1 MSNVKTLSV
10 GHLNS
15 PTYVVVERPSHE
27 GNTPYKR
34 HTGSLSPPLAGTRGY
49 PYPQDPTRSAYPHT
63 TTIHIP
69 VYGAHTQIFSD
80 SHYPVERQADYPLD
94 RFRENEQI
102 VQHVRRRPS
111 LLPIVADYGTSTDCS
126 DRERYIET
134 YRFPYERD
142 MGLPPTAL
150 SSSGLIHPASR
161 SGTTNVGTIHTPM
174 ELDHLHHSK
183 RPRLCVEPK
192 APLHQPLVIDTRD
205 MVEVKKEPAYTP
217 QVEAI
222 SPTLPTDD
230 LQQDLSPHRS
240 SKDELLQAINRID
253 REINQ
258 VETQTTKLKKRKQEL
273 EAEANKP
280 PDTKQVIQ
288 EISTSEPK
296 QMSIAQ
302 IIYSENRKKAQQ
314 AHALLEKLGPKVDLP
329 MYNQPMDTQIHHE
342 NRRKFMIF
350 KKSLI
355 QYFKRKYQE
364 RQIRENYLTETY
376 SQFMQVWL
384 KKIEKKENNA
394 NRRAKEAKVRE
405 FFEKQFPELK
415 KQREDKERFSR
426 VGQRIRSDAELEE
439 IMDGLQEQEME
450 DKKMRSYAVIPPIL
464 LDSKQQ
470 RLQFINKNGLVEDPM
485 AEYKERQMLNIWT
498 DQEKEIFREKY
509 LQHSKNFGLIAT
521 YLERKSVADCVQ
533 YYYLTKKSENYKQM
547 LRKHNVRK
555 RTRTLVKPQ
564 SQTHHNQTGIT
575 TRQQEEAK
583 PTSTIITTTITTTTV
598 TTTLSSSS
606 STIESISTSSNDVN
620 ATNLSTTITCI
631 SSNGNVNS
639 ENMKNQN
646 DSTSNSKIEITDN
659 IENGETTGDDTS
671 KSKAPEQ
678 EKDKGNEGGDELSD
692 DNELT
697 NDHTGE
703 SGGVHP
709 CAVCKIELENFGQS
723 RPLTKS
729 NCDQYGIKENEL
741 TAETRVCSS
750 CRFKSVRR
758 RCPIPTCKTPKRK
771 VKRLRPLPSKWSEVT
786 VDVKESI
793 IAELQIPAEVNKCCS
808 ACFNRIARKLGTHS
822 IPDENTETSRWTEEE
837 MEIAKRGLQEHGTDW
852 KSISD
857 MVQTKTKEQCKN
869 FYFNYK
875 RKLGLEDI
883 IREYRE
889 IHGKDN
895 SLSTITDDE
904 SGETT
909 SSCEEENCVDNCTSD
924 TASAPSP
931 DNKMLDEISE
941 KDCSRQN
948 LPNLTHKEQVSEPT
962 DGPRLESCHSP
973 RNVADYDSSATVSA
987 DEGQGLNENDGSTT
1001 STQIASSETSRP
1013 QSGNGNDNTNLIP
1026 NSGNSCISFSAQPKE
1041 RLDGPAMHESSN
1053 NIPLVKTLLQD
1064 PVIGTIPH
1072 EIITSHHSSRNQ
1084 PFLPSPQDGK
1094 PPKEEPTCVR
1104 DLIYQAIEMSLQ
1116 WPVKPGKSTTP
1127 ATTSSTLQS
1136 IVNREREKDVF
1147 SRDSS
1152 QELKEEINEHVN
1164 LSHTPPA
1171 AHKASRPH
1179 YSVTRPEGLMAQ
1191 YAHHINRDPD
1201 MEILDYEVQDLS
1213 RKDKTRDKN
1222 YSPPREFV
1230 GLKRE
1235 RVVTTVRPPSEL
1247 GYSTSHNQFPPYGN
1261 IPPPPAHSNYSR
1273 SNRLLPPPDLS
1284 PQYTTE
1290 PREVYYPRSNDSHG
1304 KTSYVSEQLH
1314 SQPPQLIAQPPT
1326 PITPATPPPSR
1337 ILPKSAKCN
1346 VPPPPPLITSSV
1358 KSAPLSPKIPYK
1370 DKLISHPP
1378 SGSITQGTPVNQHLS
1393 STSNNANLAQSVSRH
1408 DNFLGHPSA
1417 HLPKEAGSITLGT
1430 PLPHDSN
1437 SKRGISS
1444 SGRMESSVSASST
1457 PAYDSNSRNPVTV
1470 SEGLPRP
1477 GLRVMYDPS
1486 AIEQYYRRM
1495 SPTGPYSYTPA
1506 FSSYPSSQQTSRT
1519 AYHSESQL
1527 SSKQIMIDFNT
1538 SKQMQMRR
1546 GSNSEKEA
1554 RISPRAHESNQ
1565 HPPLSSSS
1573 TPDPRMFSVYTNV
1586 PYPSNTTGVPFPG
1599 QGPVYFPVG
1608 DSRFHHHS
1616 GSPIVQIDRPHSPG
1630 NESQI
1635 SPNTSWPSPVSKQ
1648 SSVHSPGLQ
1657 QSHVTPRQNVIQ
1669 RSITWGTAK
1678 PSVIQTPTSASP
1690 CSVDIRTESISPVP
1704 SMRKGAPSPRHPP
1717 PGTYSINP
1725 SSHDAFNT
1733 LVNAAVA
1740 QPSLVVPKEEK
1751 RSPVV
1756 SSPNMH
1762 IHSEITRSPRER
1774 SAVEGLEKSLLD
1786 MHKRPR
1792 SFSESGQSIITNN
1805 SREKYKNER
1814 EHCRAAVEGLSV
1826 DGERE
1831 RIIVT
1836 HSNMREDQHYL
1847 VETGPNTDYEQNNL
1861 ERLSVDME
1869 RTKMGITEQT
1879 TSSLRLS
1886 NAREPF
1892 TREQFEKQMRQ
1903 PNYNMSRSGRE
1914 RSISQSRKHDDNR
1927 QKFVRMEMAERP
1939 TTSTPYSHQN
1949 ELDNEAS
1956 RIFSQSFQKDHQ
1968 KPSSTQRGFTAA
1980 NLIDA
1985 IITHQINQTTENP
1998 TNNKNAVI
2006 DNLFQRQQS
2015 ENDIKSQ
2022 EPPPEPPG
2030 RLIDL
2035 ILNHEN
2041 YQNTENP
2048 INNNRQEVVTIDDE
2062 TPLNRERYNRERPG
2076 SHNHSSPIAQDS
2088 FTCITEKNVATLG
2101 KRIAAIIYKDMTSTQ
2116 SSSTDKHSAQSPY
2129 NHNRIAARSSTISA
2143 LSPASSNRT
2152 NYQPEMCHVLDTHH
2166 HNRPLE
2172 GIAASLPAEGLTG
2185 PQSSPISERDHSLQ
2199 NCSGSTCG
2207 SHSWKLRRALQQ
2219 DRDREH
2225 QSPGCADTSSIS
2237 HQSTQVASNVMNQD
2251 ERQII
2256 RVAQSGSPCIQSSHS
2271 SRSSHTSPVT
2281 PYAVEPISPPNQPSS
2296 DNIIS
2301 NNSRVIST
2309 STATGDMNSFS
2320 GQHPSNRTSAWVTNP
2335 GITGLLTTRHLY
2347 QHESSEP
2354 SVSVSSSVVHSSN
2367 IPTCI
2372 GSLGPSISNRPPHQQ
2387 QIGLS
2392 PLDYVKNRIVEVMR
2406 TATDENTEIH
2416 ETVRKGIPSSSQSGQ
2431 KEEKDQTQNIRYNS
2445 LNSYDSECPS
2455 ENIRETMTPQSTQRY
2470 SPAVTPVSFIPTPP
2484 RPSSAVDANLN
2495 RVSVMA
2501 DSSHLYKHNL
2511 ECVPHNSDWK
2521 DVRTSKIRPRSASP
2535 SSSDITTK
2543 ELEETSRKK
2552 SRLESHYIP
2561 ESSTEKNNLPLPESS
2576 ENAHSSTVSG
2586 HLEPPQLTSFGD
2598 QSENNNYISESRS
2611 TPPISSNG
2619 NNLSRSASP
2628 SELHCSQ
2635 SSRREGERSTV
2646 ESSTYCES
2654 KGENQWE
2661 VTSGVGDDRTTTD
2674 CISHIVDSPASGEM
2688 VIDESS
2694 NINSASSSQ
2703 IEPVSPPTQEAIS
2716 TSGNI
2721 ETREQVGSSSNST
2734 NSAQVG
2740 SSNGISL
2747 ADPSQSGPVTSTQGQ
2762 NSRANT
2768 PLSSGVIGPG
2778 CYSPYSS
2785 SVSSTSISSS
2795 SPIYSSSSITP
2806 SVSSSQHIPYSNFSR
2821 NTPYPYAYSA
2831 LSVRSLTAS
2840 SHQCS
2845 SPSSTQNPNSSLSC
2859 ATSHIQSSAVSGSSS
2874 SSNSPSSLS
2883 RENQPAPI
2891 LSSQYEPLSD
2901 ED

>member
-1 MSNVKTLSV
+1 
-10 GHLNS
+10 
-15 PTYVVVERPSHE
+15 
-27 GNTPYKR
+27 
-34 HTGSLSPPLAGTRGY
+34 
-49 PYPQDPTRSAYPHT
+49 
-63 TTIHIP
+63 
-69 VYGAHTQIFSD
+69 
-80 SHYPVERQADYPLD
+80 
-94 RFRENEQI
+94 
-102 VQHVRRRPS
+102 
-111 LLPIVADYGTSTDCS
+111 
-126 DRERYIET
+126 
-134 YRFPYERD
+134 
-142 MGLPPTAL
+142 MGLPATAL

-161 SGTTNVGTIHTPM
+161 SGTTNVGTIHTQM

-222 SPTLPTDD
+222 SPTLPTDE

-258 VETQTTKLKKRKQEL
+258 VETQTSKLKKRKQEL

-342 NRRKFMIF
+342 NKKKFATF

-355 QYFKRKYQE
+355 QYFKRKHQE
-364 RQIRENYLTETY
+364 RQIRENYLTDTY

-470 RLQFINKNGLVEDPM
+470 RLQFINRNGLVEDPM

-564 SQTHHNQTGIT
+564 SQAHHNQTGIT
-575 TRQQEEAK
+575 TRQQDEAK
-583 PTSTIITTTITTTTV
+583 PISTIITTTTSVTV
-598 TTTLSSSS
+598 TTTSASTTSTVESVSTTTSDVNVTNLSSS
-606 STIESISTSSNDVN
+606 
-620 ATNLSTTITCI
+620 ITCI
-631 SSNGNVNS
+631 TTNGNINS
-639 ENMKNQN
+639 DSTKIQN
-646 DSTSNSKIEITDN
+646 DDNANSKSEVRNN
-659 IENGETTGDDTS
+659 IENGETTADTS
-671 KSKAPEQ
+671 KKKSLEQ
-678 EKDKGNEGGDELSD
+678 EKDKGDEGGDELSD
-692 DNELT
+692 DNELP
-697 NDHTGE
+697 NEISGE
-703 SGGVHP
+703 TGGVHP

-741 TAETRVCSS
+741 TTETRVCSS

-771 VKRLRPLPSKWSEVT
+771 VKRLRPLPSKWSEVSAE
-786 VDVKESI
+786 VREPI

-822 IPDENTETSRWTEEE
+822 ISDESTETSRWTEEE
-837 MEIAKRGLQEHGTDW
+837 MEIAKRGLREYGTDW

-857 MVQTKTKEQCKN
+857 MVQSKTKEQCKN

-889 IHGKDN
+889 VHGKDN
-895 SLSTITDDE
+895 SLSTVTDEE

-941 KDCSRQN
+941 KDCSR
-948 LPNLTHKEQVSEPT
+948 PNLIPTLIHKEQVCDT
-962 DGPRLESCHSP
+962 NDGPRLETCHSP
-973 RNVADYDSSATVSA
+973 RNVPDYDSSATVSA

-1001 STQIASSETSRP
+1001 STQLASSETSRP
-1013 QSGNGNDNTNLIP
+1013 QSGNGNENANQIP
-1026 NSGNSCISFSAQPKE
+1026 GSGNSCISFSVQPKD
-1041 RLDGPAMHESSN
+1041 RLDGSGIHESSY

-1072 EIITSHHSSRNQ
+1072 EIIASHHSRTQ
-1084 PFLPSPQDGK
+1084 AYHPSPQDGK
-1094 PPKEEPTCVR
+1094 SQKDEPTCVR

-1116 WPVKPGKSTTP
+1116 SPVKPGKSTTP
-1127 ATTSSTLQS
+1127 ITSSSTLQS
-1136 IVNREREKDVF
+1136 IVNREREKDMF
-1147 SRDSS
+1147 SREAS
-1152 QELKEEINEHVN
+1152 QEIKDEIGEHAN
-1164 LSHTPPA
+1164 LSNTPPA

-1191 YAHHINRDPD
+1191 YAHHMNREPD

-1213 RKDKTRDKN
+1213 RKDKPRDKN
-1222 YSPPREFV
+1222 YSPPREY
-1230 GLKRE
+1230 GSLKRE
-1235 RVVTTVRPPSEL
+1235 RIVTNVRPPSEL
-1247 GYSTSHNQFPPYGN
+1247 GYSTSHSQFSPYGG

-1273 SNRLLPPPDLS
+1273 TNRLLPPPDLS

-1290 PREVYYPRSNDSHG
+1290 PREVYYSRSNESHG
-1304 KTSYVSEQLH
+1304 KTSYNVPDQLH

-1326 PITPATPPPSR
+1326 PVTPATPPPSR

-1358 KSAPLSPKIPYK
+1358 KSTPLSPKLPYK
-1370 DKLISHPP
+1370 EKLMSHPP
-1378 SGSITQGTPVNQHLS
+1378 PGSITQGTPVNQHLS
-1393 STSNNANLAQSVSRH
+1393 SASNNINHSQSVSRH
-1408 DNFLGHPSA
+1408 DNFLGHPTA
-1417 HLPKEAGSITLGT
+1417 HMPKESGSITLGT
-1430 PLPHDSN
+1430 PLSHDSA
-1437 SKRGISS
+1437 SKRGMSG
-1444 SGRMESSVSASST
+1444 SGRLEGSVAPT
-1457 PAYDSNSRNPVTV
+1457 PTFDGNSRNPVTA

-1477 GLRVMYDPS
+1477 GLRVMYDPN
-1486 AIEQYYRRM
+1486 AIENYYRRM
-1495 SPTGPYSYTPA
+1495 SPTGPYSYPQSFTA
-1506 FSSYPSSQQTSRT
+1506 YSSPQQTSRS
-1519 AYHSESQL
+1519 AYHCESQL

-1554 RISPRAHESNQ
+1554 RISPRAHENNP
-1565 HPPLSSSS
+1565 HPPLSGSS
-1573 TPDPRMFSVYTNV
+1573 TPDPRIFSVYTNV
-1586 PYPSNTTGVPFPG
+1586 PYPSNTSGVPFPG
-1599 QGPVYFPVG
+1599 QGSVYFPVG

-1616 GSPIVQIDRPHSPG
+1616 SSPIVQIDRTHSPG

-1657 QSHVTPRQNVIQ
+1657 QGHVTPRQNVIQ

-1690 CSVDIRTESISPVP
+1690 RSLDMRTEPISPVP
-1704 SMRKGAPSPRHPP
+1704 PIRKGAPSPRHPP

-1733 LVNAAVA
+1733 LVNAAAA

-1751 RSPVV
+1751 RSPIV

-1762 IHSEITRSPRER
+1762 MHSEITRSPRER
-1774 SAVEGLEKSLLD
+1774 STVEGLEKSLLD

-1792 SFSESGQSIITNN
+1792 SYSESGQSIIANN
-1805 SREKYKNER
+1805 SREKYRNER
-1814 EHCRAAVEGLSV
+1814 EHGRASVEGLPV

-1831 RIIVT
+1831 RIIIG
-1836 HSNMREDQHYL
+1836 HSNIREEQHYL
-1847 VETGPNTDYEQNNL
+1847 VETGPNTDYDHNNL
-1861 ERLSVDME
+1861 ERLTVDLE
-1869 RTKMGITEQT
+1869 RPKMGITES

-1903 PNYNMSRSGRE
+1903 PNYGMSRSSRE
-1914 RSISQSRKHDDNR
+1914 RGLSQNRKEDENR
-1927 QKFVRMEMAERP
+1927 PKYIRMDMVERP
-1939 TTSTPYSHQN
+1939 TTSTPYTHQN

-1968 KPSSTQRGFTAA
+1968 KPTSTQHGFTAA

-1985 IITHQINQTTENP
+1985 IITHQINQTAENP
-1998 TNNKNAVI
+1998 GNNKNAAI

-2015 ENDIKSQ
+2015 ESDARQHES
-2022 EPPPEPPG
+2022 G
-2030 RLIDL
+2030 RV
-2035 ILNHEN
+2035 NH
-2041 YQNTENP
+2041 
-2048 INNNRQEVVTIDDE
+2048 NNGRQEVVTIDDE
-2062 TPLNRERYNRERPG
+2062 PPINRERYNRERPS
-2076 SHNHSSPIAQDS
+2076 SHNHNSPIAQDS
-2088 FTCITEKNVATLG
+2088 FACMTEKNITLG
-2101 KRIAAIIYKDMTSTQ
+2101 ERIAAIISKDF
-2116 SSSTDKHSAQSPY
+2116 SSSNDIHSAQSSY
-2129 NHNRIAARSSTISA
+2129 SHNRIAVGSSM
-2143 LSPASSNRT
+2143 SPASSNRAS
-2152 NYQPEMCHVLDTHH
+2152 YQSDVCHVLDSHH

-2172 GIAASLPAEGLTG
+2172 GIAASLPAEGLSGT
-2185 PQSSPISERDHSLQ
+2185 QSSPMSEPDHSLQ
-2199 NCSGSTCG
+2199 NCSGSACS

-2237 HQSTQVASNVMNQD
+2237 HQPTQVAGNVMNQD

-2271 SRSSHTSPVT
+2271 SRSSRTSPVT

-2301 NNSRVIST
+2301 NNSRVISASSTT
-2309 STATGDMNSFS
+2309 SGDNNSFP
-2320 GQHPSNRTSAWVTNP
+2320 GHPSNRTSAWVTNP
-2335 GITGLLTTRHLY
+2335 GITGLLTTRRLY
-2347 QHESSEP
+2347 QHESSES

-2372 GSLGPSISNRPPHQQ
+2372 GNLGPSISNRPPHQQ

-2406 TATDENTEIH
+2406 TATDENNEIH
-2416 ETVRKGIPSSSQSGQ
+2416 ESVRKGIPSSSQSVQ
-2431 KEEKDQTQNIRYNS
+2431 KEEKDQSQNIRYNS
-2445 LNSYDSECPS
+2445 LNNYDNECPS
-2455 ENIRETMTPQSTQRY
+2455 ENIRETMTPQSSQRY

-2484 RPSSAVDANLN
+2484 RPSSAVDSNPG
-2495 RVSVMA
+2495 RISVMA

-2521 DVRTSKIRPRSASP
+2521 DVRISRIRPRSASP
-2535 SSSDITTK
+2535 SSTEITTK

-2576 ENAHSSTVSG
+2576 ENAHSSTTSG
-2586 HLEPPQLTSFGD
+2586 HLEPPQLASFGE
-2598 QSENNNYISESRS
+2598 QNENNNYISESHPS
-2611 TPPISSNG
+2611 PPISSNG
-2619 NNLSRSASP
+2619 NDLSRSASP
-2628 SELHCSQ
+2628 SELHSSQ

-2646 ESSTYCES
+2646 ESSTYCET

-2703 IEPVSPPTQEAIS
+2703 IEPVSPPTQETIS

-2721 ETREQVGSSSNST
+2721 ETRDQVGSSSST
-2734 NSAQVG
+2734 GNAQVG
-2740 SSNGISL
+2740 STNGSL
-2747 ADPSQSGPVTSTQGQ
+2747 SLSDPSQSGPVTSTQGQ

-2768 PLSSGVIGPG
+2768 PLSSGVVGPG

-2795 SPIYSSSSITP
+2795 SPIYSSSSMTP

-2831 LSVRSLTAS
+2831 LSVRSLAAS
-2840 SHQCS
+2840 AHQCG

-2859 ATSHIQSSAVSGSSS
+2859 ASSHIQSSAVSGSSS